1 MNLTWEVR
9 EGITKHNSEHDR
21 PGAADEYEKGMA
33 SSLEAQIVD
42 IADEIAYNNHDIDDG
57 LSSGMIEPDMMK
69 DVEIWQ
75 ENFKE
80 VKKSMRTLTSRFL
93 NTRP

>member
-1 MNLTWEVR
+1 M
-9 EGITKHNSEHDR
+9 
-21 PGAADEYEKGMA
+21 
-33 SSLEAQIVD
+33 D

-80 VKKSMRTLTSRFL
+80 VKKPMRTLTSRFL
-93 NTRP
+93 NTRPSSG